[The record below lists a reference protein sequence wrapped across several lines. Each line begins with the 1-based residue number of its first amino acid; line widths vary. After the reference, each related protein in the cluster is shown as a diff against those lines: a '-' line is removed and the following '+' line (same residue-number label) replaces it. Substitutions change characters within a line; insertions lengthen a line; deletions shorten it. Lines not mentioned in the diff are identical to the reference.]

1 MSAAAGDSVVL
12 EEELPENYE
21 PTEEEILEYASW
33 LGMDVE
39 TEKDL
44 FWIAR
49 EGLKAPLPEH
59 WKPCK
64 TNEGE
69 IYYFNFATGDSVWD
83 HPCDAYY
90 KNLYADE
97 KKKFLESKKSA
108 AAAKEKKKRK
118 QQTASS
124 TQVAVSTGSNAA
136 TPAVVPVA
144 TSKVVT
150 FAPAAEPT
158 VASKTA
164 VGVAALASTLA
175 SMKKPV
181 LGSSTATTSTSAS
194 SASQP
199 VSSRNDARS
208 SGDISAT
215 TPAVVKLDL
224 DASNSSNVSRSA
236 APLASST
243 PLNLTEDVQ
252 IQRQSLRDMK
262 LQKGKLSPD
271 AGHSAFLTAPGESTM
286 ESTILGGASSSSD
299 EGRSARLAQT
309 ETERQQMEMELQV
322 FIQEERKMAERKA
335 ADAVAQARAAFAEQ
349 TRLDIAAI
357 EKDQAAHA
365 KRMRELRETM
375 AEESAKLPEMPNI
388 GNSPS
393 LLGSANTAESL
404 RMQSEHRQQLL
415 DMQSQHLLA
424 ISSIRA
430 EHDEALRRMKVAH
443 EELLAEQRSRTDAEI
458 ARLQDELQ
466 QRRRTLDQEEQGLRV
481 RQDALHR
488 ANMELQSRT
497 ASEEARANAQRTAA
511 EEEQRI
517 SSERIARIRL
527 QLAEEQHSLQ
537 VQLDDIHRKK
547 ELMNS
552 ELSAAQAQH
561 ALALQHIVSIDANS
575 EALSSQKSAISER
588 FLLQIKEFTALEEK
602 KLAEHRASILQ
613 SHQQALAKLIEDSNR
628 EFVIAASSRQSAAPH
643 VAPASDS
650 ALEDVQRRRLED
662 MKSRYESDLRREED
676 AMRRRMDDELRTQKQ
691 REESSAEEK
700 MRQYRREV
708 DERIDLHRRRE
719 ETRYQEA
726 CDAVKREVR
735 DRIAAVEDL
744 GRTEIEKRRA
754 ELKSELASVEE
765 TIRARITSHLPSRNG
780 SAQVKTQSGGGRRV
794 ASPLKRDPLVP
805 DAENIHAS
813 AHNDCSGGDD
823 LPEPLQTAFEFIKT
837 QKLDIQTRYKALMQS
852 RAAFKK
858 ERSTLSESRGVEAE
872 QRRKFLSAVKSSL
885 NQQAA
890 NLNADIERL
899 QKVERW
905 LKDAQRAGNDTDN
918 SSQRLTLSSE
928 ASTDTLDKI
937 GSSVAAA
944 FASLGELEKA
954 ARRRKHH
961 SPSADSMLESI
972 HYPAMPRST
981 SLGGSRVRRPQWMY
995 VLPVASHEDDE
1006 FGELAAS
1013 SDAALH
1019 RAGPQSKVCFILW
1032 TVCICEMEIPTT
1044 EQMGP
1049 GADWR
1054 LSALQRQLLKWA
1066 TDRQVNLEC
1075 FESEFCDPMAGMFSG
1090 TEWSSILPGST
1101 EFGSSCECKVLAGMV
1116 FATTMYMSIDV
1127 CLCVSALLAF
1137 LQGRSPIRI
1146 QFSTLKIC
1154 QCVML
1159 TKVTLMLESVTW

>member
-39 TEKDL
+39 QERDL

-97 KKKFLESKKSA
+97 KKKFQESKKSA

-118 QQTASS
+118 QLTATSTPAAVSSASS
-124 TQVAVSTGSNAA
+124 AA
-136 TPAVVPVA
+136 ISAAAVVPAA

-150 FAPAAEPT
+150 FAPAAQPN

-181 LGSSTATTSTSAS
+181 LGSGTATTSNATSS
-194 SASQP
+194 KSQP
-199 VSSRNDARS
+199 VTSAVDAPS
-208 SGDISAT
+208 SGTIST
-215 TPAVVKLDL
+215 PIPAVVSVDL
-224 DASNSSNVSRSA
+224 NASNASNVSRSA
-236 APLASST
+236 ASVASAT
-243 PLNLTEDVQ
+243 FLNVTEDVQ
-252 IQRQSLRDMK
+252 LQRQSLRDMK

-271 AGHSAFLTAPGESTM
+271 VTQSAFLTAPGESTM

-335 ADAVAQARAAFAEQ
+335 ADAVAQARATFAEQ
-349 TRLDIAAI
+349 SRADIAAI
-357 EKDQAAHA
+357 EQEQVAHA
-365 KRMRELRETM
+365 KRMKDLREAM
-375 AEESAKLPEMPNI
+375 AEELAKQSQISNT
-388 GNSPS
+388 GCSPT
-393 LLGSANTAESL
+393 LLGSTNTAESL

-424 ISSIRA
+424 IASTRA
-430 EHDEALRRMKVAH
+430 EHEEALRRIKVAH
-443 EELLAEQRSRTDAEI
+443 EELLAEQRSRTDSEI

-466 QRRRTLDQEEQGLRV
+466 HRRRTLEQEEQGLRA
-481 RQDALHR
+481 RQDAVHR
-488 ANMELQSRT
+488 ASMELQSRI
-497 ASEEARANAQRTAA
+497 ASEEVRANVQRAA
-511 EEEQRI
+511 VEEEQRI
-517 SSERIARIRL
+517 ASERTARLRA
-527 QLAEEQHSLQ
+527 QHTEEQHLLQ
-537 VQLDDIHRKK
+537 VQLDDIRRKK

-552 ELSAAQAQH
+552 EISAAQAQH
-561 ALALQHIVSIDANS
+561 ALALQQVASSEATS
-575 EALSSQKSAISER
+575 EALSSQKSVISDQ
-588 FLLQIKEFTALEEK
+588 FVQQIKEFTALEEK
-602 KLAEHRASILQ
+602 KLAEHRAAILQ
-613 SHQQALAKLIEDSNR
+613 SHQQSLAKLIEDSNR
-628 EFVIAASSRQSAAPH
+628 EFVIAASSRQSAIPH
-643 VAPASDS
+643 AAPAND
-650 ALEDVQRRRLED
+650 AAIEEQQRRRVED

-676 AMRRRMDDELRTQKQ
+676 AIRRRMDDELRNQKQ
-691 REESSAEEK
+691 REETSAEEK

-744 GRTEIEKRRA
+744 GRAEIEKRRA
-754 ELKSELASVEE
+754 ELKSELAKLEE
-765 TIRARITSHLPSRNG
+765 TSRAHVLSRVSSRIG
-780 SAQVKTQSGGGRRV
+780 SAPVSGGRRG
-794 ASPLKRDPLVP
+794 ASPLTRDPLVP
-805 DAENIHAS
+805 DAENIHVAS
-813 AHNDCSGGDD
+813 HVDCAGGDD
-823 LPEPLQTAFEFIKT
+823 LPEPLQSAFEFIKT
-837 QKLDIQTRYKALMQS
+837 QKLDIQTRYKSLMQA

-858 ERSTLSESRGVEAE
+858 ERSALSESRGADVE

-890 NLNADIERL
+890 SLNVDIERL

-918 SSQRLTLSSE
+918 SSQRLTMSSE

-972 HYPAMPRST
+972 HYPAVPRSM
-981 SLGGSRVRRPQWMY
+981 SLGGSRMRRPQWMY
-995 VLPVASHEDDE
+995 VLPVAPHDDDE
-1006 FGELAAS
+1006 FGEVAAS
-1013 SDAALH
+1013 SDAVLH
-1019 RAGPQSKVCFILW
+1019 RAGLHSKV
-1032 TVCICEMEIPTT
+1032 
-1044 EQMGP
+1044 
-1049 GADWR
+1049 
-1054 LSALQRQLLKWA
+1054 LS
-1066 TDRQVNLEC
+1066 
-1075 FESEFCDPMAGMFSG
+1075 
-1090 TEWSSILPGST
+1090 
-1101 EFGSSCECKVLAGMV
+1101 
-1116 FATTMYMSIDV
+1116 
-1127 CLCVSALLAF
+1127 
-1137 LQGRSPIRI
+1137 
-1146 QFSTLKIC
+1146 
-1154 QCVML
+1154 
-1159 TKVTLMLESVTW
+1159 